1 MKTHFYILRFSSMC
15 FCEPVQSLLAFPV
28 FNFVLLTPPAILS
41 RLWWKKNKK
50 QKTNLKKK
58 AGWGD
63 LPLYPHM
70 NSLYLKENMQR
81 PQRFK
86 KHSSHSSWWVFKK
99 KKKRISDVLT
109 EKRIWWLISKGSS
122 IHHSET
128 RTSLLM
134 RNCIMREIY
143 WGHCQFLQQIEARNS
158 KQDSSL

>member
-99 KKKRISDVLT
+99 KKKKNLRCSYREENMMINQQRQQYPSQWNQNFSLNEKLHHEGDILRSLSISTTNRGEEL
-109 EKRIWWLISKGSS
+109 
-122 IHHSET
+122 
-128 RTSLLM
+128 
-134 RNCIMREIY
+134 
-143 WGHCQFLQQIEARNS
+143 
-158 KQDSSL
+158 